1 MDHHLDEIIMN
12 FNKDGYYVIKNFLEE
27 NFVQFIQ
34 SYFFTRINAGEAEL
48 GDKQAPNSFFFYGDP
63 LMETILGSSTD
74 SLGKII
80 GKNILPTY
88 SYTRLYGQGD
98 ELLIHKDRPSCE
110 ISATISL
117 GLPENEKINSI
128 YFSKNEDKSDY
139 TEIILSPG
147 DLCIY
152 QGYDLYHWREPFT
165 QKWYLQSFLHYV
177 DADGPYKN
185 LIYDERPTLGMQ
197 KKSTP

>member
-1 MDHHLDEIIMN
+1 MN

-34 SYFFTRINAGEAEL
+34 SYFFTRINAGQAEL
-48 GDKQAPNSFFFYGDP
+48 GDEQAPNSFFFYGDP

>member
-1 MDHHLDEIIMN
+1 MN
-12 FNKDGYYVIKNFLEE
+12 FNKDGYYVIRNFLED
-27 NFVQFIQ
+27 NFVNFIQ
-34 SYFFTRINAGEAEL
+34 SYFFTRINAGQATL
-48 GDKQAPNSFFFYGDP
+48 GDDQAPNCFYFYSDP
-63 LMETILGSSTD
+63 LIETILGSSVE

-88 SYTRLYGQGD
+88 SYTRLYGEGD
-98 ELLIHKDRPSCE
+98 ELLIHRDRASCE

-128 YFSKNEDKSDY
+128 YFSKNEDKSDFI
-139 TEIILSPG
+139 EISLNPG

-152 QGYDLYHWREPFT
+152 RGCDLYHWREPFT
-165 QKWYLQSFLHYV
+165 QKWYLQAFLHYV

-185 LIYDERPTLGMQ
+185 LIYDGRAALGISGRPT
-197 KKSTP
+197 P